1 MQANA
6 RYVHLRPNIHRKY
19 IFFKFA
25 LRHNYSLKTDRQ
37 TDRQTGKDRQKYKKT
52 DRYIES
58 QLLCERHLT
67 FSFAIAAKTYDK

>member
-25 LRHNYSLKTDRQ
+25 LRHNHSLKTDRQ
-37 TDRQTGKDRQKYKKT
+37 TDRQARTDKNTKRQV
-52 DRYIES
+52 DI
-58 QLLCERHLT
+58 
-67 FSFAIAAKTYDK
+67 